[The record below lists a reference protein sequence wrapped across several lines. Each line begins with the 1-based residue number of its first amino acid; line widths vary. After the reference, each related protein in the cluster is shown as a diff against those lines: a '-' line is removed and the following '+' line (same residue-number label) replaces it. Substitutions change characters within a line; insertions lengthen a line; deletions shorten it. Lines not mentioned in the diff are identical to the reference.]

1 MSNGADRCRVC
12 DEPLAPGA
20 TFCPRCGTRVED
32 DAAAQGDEAVT
43 GLVVD
48 DPTAAPG
55 AYEATQA
62 MSAPPGLPVAGAP
75 VDAGEPAGATGPTPE
90 DEEKA
95 RRMRLLVAGI
105 VAVIVIALVVL
116 VALAFTS
123 GGGGGNSPT
132 TSVPSTAVTTTTRP
146 PVTTTPPATTRP
158 PVTTSPPPTT
168 SGPPPADEPAADDVA
183 AELDLTEIAVTPR
196 R

>member
-1 MSNGADRCRVC
+1 VANGTTDRCRVC

-32 DAAAQGDEAVT
+32 AAAAGDESAMT

-48 DPTAAPG
+48 DATAAPG

-62 MSAPPGLPVAGAP
+62 MPGGGEPTGLPVAGAP
-75 VDAGEPAGATGPTPE
+75 VDAGEPAGAAGPTPE
-90 DEEKA
+90 EEEKA

-123 GGGGGNSPT
+123 GGGGGNPPS
-132 TSVPSTAVTTTTRP
+132 TSVAPSTAVTT
-146 PVTTTPPATTRP
+146 PATLPSPTIAP
-158 PVTTSPPPTT
+158 TTSPPITTSPPTT
-168 SGPPPADEPAADDVA
+168 SGPPPTTSPPTTASPPS
-183 AELDLTEIAVTPR
+183 TT
-196 R
+196 

>member
-1 MSNGADRCRVC
+1 VTNGADRCRVC

-32 DAAAQGDEAVT
+32 VAAAQDDEAVT

-62 MSAPPGLPVAGAP
+62 MSRPESTARVGVAGAP

-105 VAVIVIALVVL
+105 VVVIVLALVVL

-123 GGGGGNSPT
+123 GGGGGKSPT
-132 TSVPSTAVTTTTRP
+132 TSVPSTAVTTTT
-146 PVTTTPPATTRP
+146 PATTRP
-158 PVTTSPPPTT
+158 PVTTSPPTAPATTSAPPTT
-168 SGPPPADEPAADDVA
+168 SPPSTSPP
-183 AELDLTEIAVTPR
+183 TTSPPSST
-196 R
+196 

>member
-1 MSNGADRCRVC
+1 MSNGADRCQVC

-20 TFCPRCGTRVED
+20 TFCPRCGTRVEH
-32 DAAAQGDEAVT
+32 DAAAQGDEAMT

-62 MSAPPGLPVAGAP
+62 MPGAGEPTGLPVAGAP

-90 DEEKA
+90 DETKA
-95 RRMRLLVAGI
+95 RRMRLLVAAI

-132 TSVPSTAVTTTTRP
+132 SSVPSTAVTTTTRP

-168 SGPPPADEPAADDVA
+168 SGPPPTTSPPS
-183 AELDLTEIAVTPR
+183 TT
-196 R
+196 